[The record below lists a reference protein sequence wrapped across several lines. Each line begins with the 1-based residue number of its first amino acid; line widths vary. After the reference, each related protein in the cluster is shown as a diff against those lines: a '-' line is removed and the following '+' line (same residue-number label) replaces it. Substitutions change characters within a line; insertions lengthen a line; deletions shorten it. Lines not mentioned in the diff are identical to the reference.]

1 MALIPEV
8 KCRRCDKRYSGLR
21 TRCPYCG
28 MRRSGK
34 GKRVPSDDKT
44 TLKMIIGLLLL
55 LILAVAV
62 VFLIVLSNKQAAKNA
77 GGKDTVYSST
87 SAAADGGV
95 SSETSGTTAAP
106 ADTTATTADTT
117 GTTAASAVASVK
129 VDCYGSELSAS
140 SDGSYNY
147 EFSASVGN
155 TIPLT
160 LEVTP
165 ADATYTAVWASDN
178 ENVAVVLQTGDVT
191 VVGSGDTGLTLTV
204 AGKTVRILVRVN

>member
-34 GKRVPSDDKT
+34 GKRVPANDKT

-62 VFLIVLSNKQAAKNA
+62 VFLIVLSNKQNA
-77 GGKDTVYSST
+77 GNNENKDTVYTST
-87 SAAADGGV
+87 DGGV
-95 SSETSGTTAAP
+95 SSETSNTTAAA
-106 ADTTATTADTT
+106 ADTTDTT
-117 GTTAASAVASVK
+117 TDTSETTAASAIASVK
-129 VDCYGSELSAS
+129 VNCYGSELSTS
-140 SDGSYNY
+140 SDGNYNY
-147 EFSASVGN
+147 EFSAAVGD

-160 LEVTP
+160 IEVTP
-165 ADATYTAVWASDN
+165 ADAAYTAVWASDD
-178 ENVAVVLQTGDVT
+178 ENTAVVLQTGDVT
-191 VVGSGDTGLTLTV
+191 VVGSGKTGLTLTV
-204 AGKTVRILVRVN
+204 GDKTVRILVRAG